1 MSVGDFTLATASLL
15 PWTAVAAL
23 GAICAF
29 VLAFG
34 LLRRARGLPWRAVA
48 FAILLAALVNPS
60 IVEEQRL
67 PQRDIAI
74 VIVDES
80 PSQRIG
86 DRQRATETALA
97 ALKDRLAGERGLDL
111 RVIRA
116 GKPQPGAGDDG
127 TRLFAALD
135 RAMSEVPR
143 QRLSGIVMITDGQV
157 HDVPSGDAKS
167 LKEAIGA
174 PLHVLLSGQPNE
186 GDRRL
191 VVDQAPSFGLV
202 GKELKLTIRVEDLPE
217 TPAQTQQMGA
227 ASQAKVS
234 WRKDGGTP
242 HPIMV
247 PVDRNVTLP
256 VANLHAVPDGVAD
269 DAAVFTEPLA
279 AAFEIP
285 AQVRIEPG
293 MSAVVLGDGK
303 LGLLVAQVLARAGA
317 RVLVVGKHDDH
328 LALLRRRG
336 IDTVSLE
343 HWDRARA
350 DLVVEATG
358 SAAGFALAIGAT
370 RPRGTVVAKS
380 TVAETAPLNLAPL
393 VIDEITVVGSRCGPF
408 EPALQALAADDV
420 DVRAL
425 IAARHPLRDAVEAL
439 RHAARPGVLKVL
451 LEMPS

>member
-1 MSVGDFTLATASLL
+1 MRALHWDGSRLQVVERPPPPVEAE
-15 PWTAVAAL
+15 AAL
-23 GAICAF
+23 VRVHLAGVCNTDLELTKGYMGFRGVLGHEF
-29 VLAFG
+29 VGTVSEGPADWRG
-34 LLRRARGLPWRAVA
+34 RRVVGEINFACGHCDLCHRGLPRHCPARRVMG
-48 FAILLAALVNPS
+48 IL
-60 IVEEQRL
+60 
-67 PQRDIAI
+67 
-74 VIVDES
+74 
-80 PSQRIG
+80 
-86 DRQRATETALA
+86 
-97 ALKDRLAGERGLDL
+97 
-111 RVIRA
+111 
-116 GKPQPGAGDDG
+116 GADG
-127 TRLFAALD
+127 TFA
-135 RAMSEVPR
+135 EY
-143 QRLSGIVMITDGQV
+143 
-157 HDVPSGDAKS
+157 
-167 LKEAIGA
+167 
-174 PLHVLLSGQPNE
+174 
-186 GDRRL
+186 
-191 VVDQAPSFGLV
+191 
-202 GKELKLTIRVEDLPE
+202 
-217 TPAQTQQMGA
+217 
-227 ASQAKVS
+227 
-234 WRKDGGTP
+234 
-242 HPIMV
+242 
-247 PVDRNVTLP
+247 VTLP

-269 DAAVFTEPLA
+269 EVAVFTEPLA

-317 RVLVVGKHDDH
+317 HVLVVGKHDDH

-358 SAAGFALAIGAT
+358 SAAGVALAIGAT